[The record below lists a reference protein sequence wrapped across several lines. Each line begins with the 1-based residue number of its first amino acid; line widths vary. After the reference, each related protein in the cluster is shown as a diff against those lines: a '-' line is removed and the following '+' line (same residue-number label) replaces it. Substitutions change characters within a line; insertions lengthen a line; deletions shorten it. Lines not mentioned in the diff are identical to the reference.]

1 MSSSLTAATVA
12 YASEVYPTRIRSRGT
27 GLASAATRFG
37 GLLIISRVLAAI
49 AAPSISI
56 TALLGALPLT
66 LAVLAIVV
74 FGVETKKKQL
84 ESITA
89 EELVGVSPT

>member
-12 YASEVYPTRIRSRGT
+12 YVSGLPHPDPIPGHGPGIRGHEVRWLADHLE
-27 GLASAATRFG
+27 GLGRH
-37 GLLIISRVLAAI
+37 R
-49 AAPSISI
+49 APSISI
-56 TALLGALPLT
+56 TALLGPLPLT